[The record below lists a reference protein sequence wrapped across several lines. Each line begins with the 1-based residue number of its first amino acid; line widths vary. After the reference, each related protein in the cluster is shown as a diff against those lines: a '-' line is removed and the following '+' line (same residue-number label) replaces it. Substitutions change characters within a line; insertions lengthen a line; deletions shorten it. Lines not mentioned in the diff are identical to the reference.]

1 MRQTKAFSIIAA
13 IAASL
18 FTTLSFAGPQ
28 YIDETGF
35 AASGYDVVAFHSLDQ
50 MSPGT
55 KQPEAIPGKS
65 SITAEFNNA
74 TWAFSSE
81 ENRDTFLA
89 APEKY
94 APAYDG
100 HCAYGVAQGGKVP
113 GNPNLWRIV
122 DDTLYLNINPQVVGL
137 WETDIPNQITA
148 AEKNW
153 TKQEPKKASK
163 KSWRKMRQNKGTFST
178 DAPL

>member
-1 MRQTKAFSIIAA
+1 MRHLSLPSLALSAA
-13 IAASL
+13 LSL
-18 FTTLSFAGPQ
+18 FATVGFAGPQ

-35 AASGYDVVAFHSLDQ
+35 AASGYDVVAFRDLEQ
-50 MSPGT
+50 MSPGAA
-55 KQPEAIPGKS
+55 QPEAVPGKS
-65 SITAEFNNA
+65 DITAEFNNA

-81 ENRDTFLA
+81 ENRDTFLSD
-89 APEKY
+89 PEKY

-113 GNPNLWRIV
+113 GNPNLWRVV

-137 WETDIPNQITA
+137 WEADIPGQIVS

-153 TKQEPKKASK
+153 IKAEPKKASK
-163 KSWRKMRQNKGTFST
+163 KSWRKMRKNKGTFST
-178 DAPL
+178 EAPL